1 MNILRAIARRL
12 PESGSFPVWWIDA
25 KRVSLKTKSDHIFND
40 TLSVFMKNAVVQ
52 LGLDPD
58 HHTVILKPSKL
69 LLFESGP
76 SVAPL
81 TLKFE
86 NQPAGKFLTE
96 IIFKR

>member
-1 MNILRAIARRL
+1 
-12 PESGSFPVWWIDA
+12 
-25 KRVSLKTKSDHIFND
+25 
-40 TLSVFMKNAVVQ
+40 MKNAVVQ

>member
-1 MNILRAIARRL
+1 LNILRAIARRL

-25 KRVSLKTKSDHIFND
+25 KRVSLKPKSDHIFND

-58 HHTVILKPSKL
+58 HHSVTLKPSKL
-69 LLFESGP
+69 LLFESG
-76 SVAPL
+76 APL

-86 NQPAGKFLTE
+86 NQPSGKFLIE
-96 IIFKR
+96 IRFKR